1 MTHVDLDIPDDVAG
15 KLRERAEQLGMS
27 VPRYVAQMVC
37 RDVATGWPPRFFQ
50 EVVGGWKGTPLER
63 LPQGDLEAR
72 DEL

>member
-1 MTHVDLDIPDDVAG
+1 MTHVDLEIPDDVAS

-27 VPRYVAQMVC
+27 VPRYVAEIVC
-37 RDVATGWPPRFFQ
+37 REVAAGWPPRFFQ

-63 LPQGDLEAR
+63 PPQGEPEAR